1 MVEKKRK
8 SMSELETLR
17 RKRHDT
23 TPEQRRQQRARY
35 RAVCN
40 GTCYQDPCNN
50 PEQKK
55 TGDFL

>member
-1 MVEKKRK
+1 MTERTRK

-23 TPEQRRQQRARY
+23 TPEKRRQQRARY
-35 RAVCN
+35 RAAGN
-40 GTCYQDPCNN
+40 GTRYIDPCNN

-55 TGDFL
+55 TGEFL